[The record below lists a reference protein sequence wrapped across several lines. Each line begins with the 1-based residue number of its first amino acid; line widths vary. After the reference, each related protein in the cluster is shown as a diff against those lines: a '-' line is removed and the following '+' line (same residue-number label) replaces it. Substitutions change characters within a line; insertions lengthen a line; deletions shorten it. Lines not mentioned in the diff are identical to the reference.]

1 MHEFLKTVGFGDIR
15 TEKELEPF
23 LRMTIEDPDFKLR
36 DDGPT
41 GEIDD
46 NFVEWK
52 NEFGERIGLAVCG
65 SYTDEYEEK
74 YRIDYYYPYFRG
86 EISTTE
92 EPVEVE
98 KHSDKEA
105 YSVICDDYRLGV
117 TLIYFLLNIIDYK
130 CSKAYP
136 SGKVPECYS
145 ILAGLAMEGK
155 VLLPVSDKDRNK
167 KLQQKNFERRTTL
180 LTAAKEGDEEAIETL
195 TMEDIDTYS
204 SISKRVDHEDILSI
218 VDTCIMPYG
227 IESDHYEVIGEI
239 LGIEQTENFVSKDII
254 YILTIQAKDIIFD
267 ICINK
272 KDLLGEPAVG
282 RRFKGII
289 WMQGEL
295 QPME

>member
-1 MHEFLKTVGFGDIR
+1 
-15 TEKELEPF
+15 
-23 LRMTIEDPDFKLR
+23 
-36 DDGPT
+36 
-41 GEIDD
+41 
-46 NFVEWK
+46 
-52 NEFGERIGLAVCG
+52 
-65 SYTDEYEEK
+65 
-74 YRIDYYYPYFRG
+74 
-86 EISTTE
+86 
-92 EPVEVE
+92 
-98 KHSDKEA
+98 
-105 YSVICDDYRLGV
+105 
-117 TLIYFLLNIIDYK
+117 
-130 CSKAYP
+130 
-136 SGKVPECYS
+136 
-145 ILAGLAMEGK
+145 MEGK
-155 VLLPVSDKDRNK
+155 VLLPVSDKERNK
-167 KLQQKNFERRTTL
+167 KVQQKNFERRTTL